1 MDNTNN
7 IINSEKGKLD
17 IFKILGKIWQNK
29 KFVAKCCGFSAILG
43 IIVAFSIPKEYTT
56 KVTLASEATQNSS
69 NSSMMALANIAGIN
83 LNRSNTKDALSP
95 LIYPDIVYS
104 TSFNIQLFDIPV
116 MLKGKEETVLL
127 KDYIKEYQKDA
138 WWNSIIK
145 FPFKILGWVVSL
157 FSDNK
162 EDELHE
168 LNPFMLNSSETSL
181 IKTLRSLIKVSL
193 DKKTAVLSI
202 DVTMQDPLVSAI
214 VADSVTSKLQSYIT
228 EYRTS
233 KAKIDME
240 FAKKLYDEAKSE
252 YYIAMEKYAEY
263 LDRNQN
269 IMQRRNKIQEEK
281 LNNEMQL
288 AYNVYTQSAQQLQLA
303 QVKVQEN
310 TPIFA
315 QIQPPTVPIKPVK
328 PSKLTILIGFTF
340 LGFVLS
346 SIWIFAQENCYI
358 SKFKFQK
365 NE

>member
-1 MDNTNN
+1 MDNINN

-17 IFKILGKIWQNK
+17 IFEILGKIWQNK

-43 IIVAFSIPKEYTT
+43 VVVAFSIPKEYTT
-56 KVTLASEATQNSS
+56 KVTLASEATQSSS

-83 LNRSNTKDALSP
+83 LNRGNTKDALSP

-116 MLKGKEETVLL
+116 ILKGTDESILL
-127 KDYIKEYQKDA
+127 KDYLKEHQKEA
-138 WWNSIIK
+138 WWNNIMK

-157 FSDNK
+157 FSDK
-162 EDELHE
+162 KDIEPHE
-168 LNPFMLNSSETSL
+168 LNPFMLNSNETSL

-193 DKKTAVLSI
+193 DKKTSVLSI

-233 KAKIDME
+233 KAKIDLE
-240 FAKKLYDEAKSE
+240 FAQKLYDKAKSE
-252 YYIAMEKYAEY
+252 YYSTMEKYAEY

-269 IMQRRNKIQEEK
+269 IMQRRNRIQEEK

-315 QIQPPTVPIKPVK
+315 KIQPPTVPIKPIK
-328 PSKLTILIGFTF
+328 PSKLTILVGFIF
-340 LGFVLS
+340 LGFFLS
-346 SIWIFAQENCYI
+346 SIWTLVHDNFCFK
-358 SKFKFQK
+358 KFKF
-365 NE
+365 